1 MHITMSALAGCACEL
16 AQRLTFA
23 YQGLPH
29 TLPELRELTT
39 FGGVRTHREQPRPPI
54 RRVTL
59 DAAPTPTYV
68 RKPIEYLDDQVQIGA
83 TIASLLVHNFGGD
96 GDFDPPCKAPGIDGM
111 VFALAA
117 AATAAHAL
125 AVEQCVPQAGL
136 IMHAAS
142 LAEHMAMLSGA
153 ELFHGDTGFRL
164 GDGLLCNAF
173 WSIEQMLERAHKE
186 INL

>member
-1 MHITMSALAGCACEL
+1 MNAVNE
-16 AQRLTFA
+16 R
-23 YQGLPH
+23 
-29 TLPELRELTT
+29 TT
-39 FGGVRTHREQPRPPI
+39 STESPI
-54 RRVTL
+54 RGRIVREPPSATTP
-59 DAAPTPTYV
+59 APAYV
-68 RKPIEYLDDQVQIGA
+68 RKPIEFLDDQVQIGA

-96 GDFDPPCKAPGIDGM
+96 GDFDPPSKAPGVDGM

-117 AATAAHAL
+117 AAAAAHAL
-125 AVEQCVPQAGL
+125 AVEQRSPQTEL

-153 ELFHGDTGFRL
+153 ELFHGNTGFRL

-173 WSIEQMLERAHKE
+173 WSIEQMLERAHTE